1 MISYGMEM
9 HEMISWISSGF
20 IPTYVGLEVGSRKLT
35 RRKTPKLLL
44 NVRDEK

>member
-1 MISYGMEM
+1 MEIL
-9 HEMISWISSGF
+9 EMIDWISSGF
-20 IPTYVGLEVGSRKLT
+20 IPTYVGLAVVGCRKLT